1 MLCNPRNLNFYL
13 MLGADA
19 LCFAAA
25 LGISYLLRFDFN
37 LSNAYG
43 AQFVGLLKYDLPL
56 KLGVFLVLGLYRG
69 MWRYTSLVD
78 FWKLTEAVV
87 LASALFVA
95 LVAFRFGFTGFSRSV
110 LAMDALLCLMF
121 TAGVRL
127 TIRTIYAR
135 TAAWSSARI
144 NPQRPPRRILVIGAG
159 SLGERLVREITSSP
173 QLNYHVVGFLDD
185 DPAKRG
191 RSLHGRE
198 VLGGVDDLES
208 VAEDRGVE
216 ELCIAV
222 SSASAAQMRRIVEL
236 CKASGLPQRILP
248 ATSELLDGKVALTLR
263 PVDYLDLLGRSEAAL
278 DEAGI
283 KATITGRVVLV
294 TGCGGSIG
302 SELCRQVVRFKP
314 ARLVLV
320 DLSEYNLYAIAG
332 ELSAELSFTDYC
344 CVLGSVADL
353 PLMRR
358 VMAGHRPAL
367 VLHAAAYK
375 HVPMLEENPWSA
387 VTNNILGSRAVMQAA
402 TESGVERFVVVS
414 TDKAV
419 RPTSVMGASKRV
431 TERLMACFAGSTTR
445 FMAVRFGNVVGSS
458 GSVVPLFRRQIERG
472 GPVTVTHP
480 EITRY
485 FMSISEA
492 CQLILQAGA
501 LSQIGGQAGQ
511 GGEIF
516 VLDMGEPVRI
526 VDMARDLIRLSGKE
540 PGVDVDIVFTGLRP
554 GEKIFEELITEG
566 EGVVRTEHEK
576 IMVLGGTLGADPTD
590 LACLLDESL
599 AQLAAAAQAQDGEAI
614 RTLLMRLVPE
624 YARPEGDRSEDGQGG
639 GQDSGQ

>member
-13 MLGADA
+13 MLAADG

-25 LGISYLLRFDFN
+25 LTVSYLLRFDFN
-37 LSNAYG
+37 LSNYYG
-43 AQFVGLLKYDLPL
+43 AQLIALFKYDLPL

-87 LASALFVA
+87 LSSALFVA

-110 LAMDALLCLMF
+110 LALDCLLCLMF

-127 TIRTIYAR
+127 TIRTVYAR
-135 TAAWSSARI
+135 TAAWTCARL
-144 NPQRPPRRILVIGAG
+144 NPQRPARRILVIGAG
-159 SLGERLVREITSSP
+159 NLGERLVREIFSTP
-173 QLNYHVVGFLDD
+173 QLNYEVVGFLDD
-185 DPAKRG
+185 DPAKMG

-198 VLGGVDDLES
+198 VLGGVDDLAQ
-208 VAEDRGVE
+208 VAEDRGAE
-216 ELCIAV
+216 EVCIAV
-222 SSASAAQMRRIVEL
+222 SRASAGQMRRIVAA
-236 CKASGLPQRILP
+236 CKASNLPHRILP
-248 ATSELLDGKVALTLR
+248 ATSALLDGRVALTLR

-283 KATITGRVVLV
+283 KATIRGRVVLV

-332 ELSAELSFTDYC
+332 ELSSELGFTDFS

-353 PLMRR
+353 ALMRR
-358 VMAGHRPAL
+358 VMAEHRPAC

-387 VTNNILGSRAVMQAA
+387 VTNNILGTRAVMQAA
-402 TESGVERFVVVS
+402 VENAVERFVLVS

-431 TERLMACFAGSTTR
+431 TERLMACFAGGPTR

-480 EITRY
+480 EMTRY

-492 CQLILQAGA
+492 CQLILQASVMGR
-501 LSQIGGQAGQ
+501 GGR

-554 GEKIFEELITEG
+554 GEKIYEELITEG
-566 EGVVRTEHEK
+566 EDVVRTEHEK
-576 IMVLGGTLGADPTD
+576 IMVLGGALGADPAAD
-590 LACLLDESL
+590 PADVACALDQGLAE
-599 AQLAAAAQAQDGEAI
+599 LAAAAEAQDGEAV
-614 RTLLMRLVPE
+614 RALLLRLVPE
-624 YARPEGDRSEDGQGG
+624 YAQPEGTQKNRVGG
-639 GQDSGQ
+639 GQ

>member
-1 MLCNPRNLNFYL
+1 
-13 MLGADA
+13 
-19 LCFAAA
+19 
-25 LGISYLLRFDFN
+25 
-37 LSNAYG
+37 
-43 AQFVGLLKYDLPL
+43 
-56 KLGVFLVLGLYRG
+56 
-69 MWRYTSLVD
+69 
-78 FWKLTEAVV
+78 
-87 LASALFVA
+87 
-95 LVAFRFGFTGFSRSV
+95 VAFRFGFTGFSRSV
-110 LAMDALLCLMF
+110 LALDGLLCLMF

-127 TIRTIYAR
+127 SIRTICAR
-135 TAAWSSARI
+135 TAAWSSARA
-144 NPQRPPRRILVIGAG
+144 NPQRPARRILVIGAG
-159 SLGERLVREITSSP
+159 SLGERLVREISSSP

-198 VLGGVDDLES
+198 VLGGVDDLAL
-208 VAEDRGVE
+208 VAEDQGVE

-222 SSASAAQMRRIVEL
+222 SHASAAQMRRIVEL
-236 CKASGLPQRILP
+236 CKATGLPQRILP

-283 KATITGRVVLV
+283 KATIKGRVVLV

-302 SELCRQVVRFKP
+302 AELCRQVVRFKP

-332 ELSAELSFTDYC
+332 ELSSELSFTDYS

-353 PLMRR
+353 ELMRR
-358 VMAGHRPAL
+358 VMVAHRPAL

-375 HVPMLEENPWSA
+375 HVPMLEANPWSA
-387 VTNNILGSRAVMQAA
+387 VTNNILGSRAVMRAA
-402 TESGVERFVVVS
+402 VEAGVERFVLVS

-419 RPTSVMGASKRV
+419 RPTSVMGVSKRV
-431 TERLMACFAGSTTR
+431 TERLMACFAGGGTR

-472 GPVTVTHP
+472 GPVTVTHQDM
-480 EITRY
+480 TRY
-485 FMSISEA
+485 FMSIAEA

-501 LSQIGGQAGQ
+501 LSRAGGQ

-576 IMVLGGTLGADPTD
+576 IMVLGGTLGADPAD
-590 LACLLDESL
+590 VACVLEESL
-599 AQLAAAAQAQDGEAI
+599 AGLEAAARAQDGEAI
-614 RTLLMRLVPE
+614 RALLQRLVPE
-624 YARPEGDRSEDGQGG
+624 YAQPEEDRLVDARPGVCAKASGPKASGSDGSGG
-639 GQDSGQ
+639 SDGNR

>member
-13 MLGADA
+13 MLAADG
-19 LCFAAA
+19 LCFALA
-25 LGISYLLRFDFN
+25 LTLSYLLRFDFN
-37 LSNAYG
+37 LSNFYG
-43 AQFVGLLKYDLPL
+43 AQLLGLLKYVLPL
-56 KLGVFLVLGLYRG
+56 KLGVFLALGLYRG

-95 LVAFRFGFTGFSRSV
+95 LVAFRFGFMGFSRSV
-110 LAMDALLCLMF
+110 LAMDALLCLMS

-127 TIRTIYAR
+127 SIRTIYAR
-135 TAAWSSARI
+135 TAAWSSARR
-144 NPQRPPRRILVIGAG
+144 NPQRPARRILVIGAG
-159 SLGERLVREITSSP
+159 NLGERLVREIALTP
-173 QLNYHVVGFLDD
+173 ELNYDVVGFLDD

-198 VLGGVDDLES
+198 VLGGVDDLER
-208 VAEDRGVE
+208 VIEDKGVE

-222 SSASAAQMRRIVEL
+222 SSASAEQMRRIVEA
-236 CKASGLPQRILP
+236 CKASGLPHRILP
-248 ATSELLDGKVALTLR
+248 ATSELLEGRVALTLR
-263 PVDYLDLLGRSEAAL
+263 PVDYLDLLGRTEVAL
-278 DEAGI
+278 DEGGI
-283 KATITGRVVLV
+283 ARMLKGRVVLV

-302 SELCRQVVRFKP
+302 SELCRQVARFKP

-320 DLSEYNLYAIAG
+320 DVSEYNLYAIAG
-332 ELSAELSFTDYC
+332 ELSSELGFADLA

-353 PLMRR
+353 GLMCR
-358 VMAGHRPAL
+358 VMAEHKPAF

-387 VTNNILGSRAVMQAA
+387 VTNNIFGTRAVMQAA
-402 TESGVERFVVVS
+402 VENGVERFVLVS

-431 TERLMACFAGSTTR
+431 TERLMACFTKAGSPTR

-458 GSVVPLFRRQIERG
+458 GSVVPLFQRQIERG

-480 EITRY
+480 EMTRY
-485 FMSISEA
+485 FMSIAES

-501 LSQIGGQAGQ
+501 MSR

-516 VLDMGEPVRI
+516 VLEMGEPVRI

-576 IMVLGGTLGADPTD
+576 IMVLGGTLGADPSD
-590 LACLLDESL
+590 LACALDAAL
-599 AQLAAAAQAQDGEAI
+599 AELAAAAEAQDGPAI
-614 RTLLMRLVPE
+614 RALLARLVPE
-624 YARPEGDRSEDGQGG
+624 YSRPDGDVAQ
-639 GQDSGQ
+639 

>member
-13 MLGADA
+13 MFLADA

-25 LGISYLLRFDFN
+25 LTISYLLRFDFN

-43 AQFVGLLKYDLPL
+43 VQLVGLLKYDLPL
-56 KLGVFLVLGLYRG
+56 KLGVFLLLGLYRG

-78 FWKLTEAVV
+78 FWKLFEAVV

-121 TAGVRL
+121 TAGLRL
-127 TIRTIYAR
+127 SIRTVYAR
-135 TAAWSSARI
+135 TAAWSSARK
-144 NPQRPPRRILVIGAG
+144 NPQSPPRRILVIGAG
-159 SLGERLVREITSSP
+159 NLGERLVREITSSP

-198 VLGGVDDLES
+198 VLGGVDDLER
-208 VAEDRGVE
+208 VAEDQGVE

-236 CKASGLPQRILP
+236 CKASNLPQRILP

-263 PVDYLDLLGRSEAAL
+263 PVDYLDLLGRREVAL

-302 SELCRQVVRFKP
+302 AELCRQVVRFKP

-320 DLSEYNLYAIAG
+320 ELSEYNLSAIAG
-332 ELSAELSFTDYC
+332 ELSAELLFTDFS

-353 PLMRR
+353 PLMRS
-358 VMAGHRPAL
+358 VMAEHRPEL

-375 HVPMLEENPWSA
+375 HVPMLEENPWSV

-402 TESGVERFVVVS
+402 VEHGVKRFVVVS

-431 TERLMACFAGSTTR
+431 TERLMACFAGSGTR

-485 FMSISEA
+485 FMSIAEA
-492 CQLILQAGA
+492 CQLILQAAA
-501 LSQIGGQAGQ
+501 LSRGKSRGGH

-526 VDMARDLIRLSGKE
+526 VDMAQDLIRLSGKE

-576 IMVLGGTLGADPTD
+576 IMVLGGTLGVDPADV
-590 LACLLDESL
+590 ACVLEDSL
-599 AQLAAAAQAQDGEAI
+599 AELAAAAQAQDGEAI
-614 RTLLMRLVPE
+614 RALLMRLVPE
-624 YARPEGDRSEDGQGG
+624 YARPERSGPGG
-639 GQDSGQ
+639 GQ

>member
-1 MLCNPRNLNFYL
+1 MLCNPRNLNFYF

-25 LGISYLLRFDFN
+25 LSLSYLLRFDFN

-43 AQFVGLLKYDLPL
+43 AQLVGLLKYDLPL
-56 KLGVFLVLGLYRG
+56 KLGVFLLLGLYRG

-135 TAAWSSARI
+135 TAAWSSART
-144 NPQRPPRRILVIGAG
+144 NPQRPARRILVIGAG
-159 SLGERLVREITSSP
+159 SLGERLVREISSSP

-191 RSLHGRE
+191 RSLHDRE
-198 VLGGVDDLES
+198 VLGSVDDLAR
-208 VAEDRGVE
+208 VAEDREVE

-222 SSASAAQMRRIVEL
+222 SHASAAQMRRIVDL
-236 CKASGLPQRILP
+236 CKATGLPQRILP

-283 KATITGRVVLV
+283 AATITGRVVLV

-320 DLSEYNLYAIAG
+320 DHSEYNLYAIAG
-332 ELSAELSFTDYC
+332 ELSAELLFTDYC

-353 PLMRR
+353 ALMRR
-358 VMAGHRPAL
+358 VMAEHKPAL

-387 VTNNILGSRAVMQAA
+387 VTNNILGSRAAMQAA
-402 TESGVERFVVVS
+402 TESGVERFVLVS

-431 TERLMACFAGSTTR
+431 TERLMACFAGSATR

-485 FMSISEA
+485 FMSIAEA

-501 LSQIGGQAGQ
+501 LSRRGR
-511 GGEIF
+511 GGEIY

-540 PGVDVDIVFTGLRP
+540 PGVDVEIVFTGLRP
-554 GEKIFEELITEG
+554 GEKIYEELITEG

-576 IMVLGGTLGADPTD
+576 IMVLGGTLGADPSD
-590 LACLLDESL
+590 LACMLDESL
-599 AQLAAAAQAQDGEAI
+599 EELAAAAQAQDGEAI
-614 RTLLMRLVPE
+614 RALLTRLVPE
-624 YARPEGDRSEDGQGG
+624 YAQPAEDRLGDGQGG
-639 GQDSGQ
+639 GQ

>member
-13 MLGADA
+13 MLAADA

-25 LGISYLLRFDFN
+25 LAMSYLLRFDFN

-43 AQFVGLLKYDLPL
+43 AQLVSLLKYVIPL

-69 MWRYTSLVD
+69 MWRYTSLLD

-87 LASALFVA
+87 LSSSLFVA

-110 LAMDALLCLMF
+110 LAMDGLLCLMF
-121 TAGVRL
+121 AAGVRL
-127 TIRTIYAR
+127 SIRTIYAR
-135 TAAWSSARI
+135 TAAWTSARQH
-144 NPQRPPRRILVIGAG
+144 PQRPARRMLVIGAG
-159 SLGERLVREITSSP
+159 NLGERLVREIALTP
-173 QLNYHVVGFLDD
+173 ELNFDVVGFLDD
-185 DPAKRG
+185 DPAKQG

-198 VLGGVDDLES
+198 VLGGVDDLVS
-208 VAEDRGVE
+208 VAEDRGAE
-216 ELCIAV
+216 EVCIAV
-222 SSASAAQMRRIVEL
+222 SRASAAQMRRIVEA
-236 CKASGLPQRILP
+236 CKASGLPHRILP
-248 ATSELLDGKVALTLR
+248 ATSELLEGRVALTLR
-263 PVDYLDLLGRSEAAL
+263 PVDYLDLLGRSEVDL
-278 DEAGI
+278 DEGGI
-283 KATITGRVVLV
+283 AAMLKGRVVLV

-302 SELCRQVVRFKP
+302 SELCRQVVRFGP

-320 DLSEYNLYAIAG
+320 DVSEYNLYAIAK
-332 ELSAELSFTDYC
+332 ELSSELGFTGSVR
-344 CVLGSVADL
+344 VLGSVADL
-353 PLMRR
+353 ELMRK
-358 VMAGHRPAL
+358 VMAEHRPAF

-402 TESGVERFVVVS
+402 AESGVGRFVLVS

-431 TERLMACFAGSTTR
+431 TERLMACFAGGTTR

-480 EITRY
+480 EVTRY

-492 CQLILQAGA
+492 CQLILQAAA
-501 LSQIGGQAGQ
+501 LSKSGGRGGQ

-526 VDMARDLIRLSGKE
+526 VDMARDLIRLSGQE
-540 PGVDVDIVFTGLRP
+540 PGLDVEIVFTGLRP
-554 GEKIFEELITEG
+554 GEKIYEELITEG
-566 EGVVRTEHEK
+566 EDVVRTEHEK
-576 IMVLGGTLGADPTD
+576 IMVLGGTLGADPAD
-590 LACLLDESL
+590 VACALDVALTE
-599 AQLAAAAQAQDGEAI
+599 LAAAAQAQDGPAI
-614 RTLLMRLVPE
+614 RALLARLVPE
-624 YARPEGDRSEDGQGG
+624 YVRPEYPRPDGADGSQ
-639 GQDSGQ
+639 

>member
-13 MLGADA
+13 MLAADA

-25 LGISYLLRFDFN
+25 LTISYLLRFDFN
-37 LSNAYG
+37 LSNFYG
-43 AQFVGLLKYDLPL
+43 AQLIGLFKYDLSL
-56 KLGVFLVLGLYRG
+56 KLGVFLLLGLYRG

-87 LASALFVA
+87 LAQALFVA

-110 LAMDALLCLMF
+110 LAMDGLLCLML
-121 TAGVRL
+121 TGGVRL
-127 TIRTIYAR
+127 TIRTVYAR
-135 TAAWSSARI
+135 TAAWASARM
-144 NPQRPPRRILVIGAG
+144 NPQRPARRILVIGAG
-159 SLGERLVREITSSP
+159 NLGERLVREISTSP
-173 QLNYHVVGFLDD
+173 ELNYEVVGFLDD

-198 VLGGVDDLES
+198 VLGGVEDLAS
-208 VAEDRGVE
+208 VAEARGVE

-222 SSASAAQMRRIVEL
+222 SRASAAQMRRIVEA
-236 CKASGLPQRILP
+236 CKATGLPQRILP

-263 PVDYLDLLGRSEAAL
+263 PVDYLDLLGRSEVAL

-283 KATITGRVVLV
+283 AATITGRVVLV

-302 SELCRQVVRFKP
+302 AELCRQVVRFKP
-314 ARLVLV
+314 ARVVLV

-332 ELSAELSFTDYC
+332 ELSAEHGFTAYS

-353 PLMRR
+353 SLMRQ
-358 VMAGHRPAL
+358 VMAEHRPAL

-387 VTNNILGSRAVMQAA
+387 VTNNILGTRAVMQAA
-402 TESGVERFVVVS
+402 VESGVERFVLVS

-431 TERLMACFAGSTTR
+431 TERLMACFAGSGTR

-480 EITRY
+480 EMTRY
-485 FMSISEA
+485 FMSIAEA

-501 LSQIGGQAGQ
+501 MRQAKDAQ

-516 VLDMGEPVRI
+516 VLDMGQPVRI

-540 PGVDVDIVFTGLRP
+540 PGVDVEIAFTGLRP
-554 GEKIFEELITEG
+554 GEKIYEELITEG

-576 IMVLGGTLGADPTD
+576 IMVLGGTLGADPAEV
-590 LACLLDESL
+590 ACVLDGALDE
-599 AQLAAAAQAQDGEAI
+599 LAAAAQARDGEAV
-614 RTLLMRLVPE
+614 RALLLRLVPE
-624 YARPEGDRSEDGQGG
+624 YARPEADCPEGGQGG
-639 GQDSGQ
+639 GK

>member
-13 MLGADA
+13 MLAADA
-19 LCFAAA
+19 LCFATA
-25 LGISYLLRFDFN
+25 LTMSYLLRFDFN
-37 LSNAYG
+37 LSSAYG
-43 AQFVGLLKYDLPL
+43 VQLVGLLKYDIPL
-56 KLGVFLVLGLYRG
+56 KLGVFLLLGLYRG

-87 LASALFVA
+87 LASSLFVA

-110 LAMDALLCLMF
+110 LALDGLLCLML

-127 TIRTIYAR
+127 SIRTVYAH
-135 TAAWSSARI
+135 TKAWSSARRS
-144 NPQRPPRRILVIGAG
+144 PQRPARRMLVIGAG
-159 SLGERLVREITSSP
+159 SLGERLVREISQTP
-173 QLNYHVVGFLDD
+173 ELNFDVLGFLDD

-198 VLGGVDDLES
+198 VLGGVDDLEA
-208 VAEDRGVE
+208 VAEDRGAE
-216 ELCIAV
+216 EVCIAV
-222 SSASAAQMRRIVEL
+222 SRASAAHMRRIIEV
-236 CKASGLPQRILP
+236 CKASGLPHSILP
-248 ATSELLDGKVALTLR
+248 ATSALLEGRMALTLR
-263 PVDYLDLLGRSEAAL
+263 PVDYLDLLGRSEVAL
-278 DEAGI
+278 DEGGI
-283 KATITGRVVLV
+283 ASMLKDRVVLV

-302 SELCRQVVRFKP
+302 SELCRQVARFKP

-320 DLSEYNLYAIAG
+320 DQSEYNLYAIAG
-332 ELSAELSFTDYC
+332 ELSAERDFADHS

-353 PLMRR
+353 ELMRR
-358 VMAGHRPAL
+358 VMAEHRPAI

-375 HVPMLEENPWSA
+375 HVPMLEENPWAA
-387 VTNNILGSRAVMQAA
+387 VANNILGTRAAMQAA
-402 TESGVERFVVVS
+402 TENGVERFVLVS

-431 TERLMACFAGSTTR
+431 TEMLMACFSGAGPDGGTR

-458 GSVVPLFRRQIERG
+458 GSVVPLFQRQIERG

-480 EITRY
+480 SITRY
-485 FMSISEA
+485 FMSIAEA

-501 LSQIGGQAGQ
+501 LSRGGR

-516 VLDMGEPVRI
+516 VLEMGEPVRI

-540 PGVDVDIVFTGLRP
+540 PGVDVEIVFTGLRP
-554 GEKIFEELITEG
+554 GEKIYEELITVG

-576 IMVLGGTLGADPTD
+576 IMVLGGTLGTDPADM
-590 LACLLDESL
+590 ACLLDGTL
-599 AQLAAAAQAQDGEAI
+599 AELAAAAQAQDAPAI
-614 RTLLMRLVPE
+614 RQLLQRLVPE
-624 YARPEGDRSEDGQGG
+624 YAPPEHAQPGTAGG
-639 GQDSGQ
+639 GQ